1 MSEQTDINLKQI
13 IIIWKENIK
22 KIYMISVGG
31 PLDVFSAYLH

>member
-1 MSEQTDINLKQI
+1 MSEQTIISFQI

>member
-22 KIYMISVGG
+22 KKKMISVGG